1 MGTKQTRRVVTGGM
15 QAGEPGASIRDGA
28 DFAAGL
34 RRRRETSLRLGPFG
48 DGPADP
54 LDAFAGL
61 PIGHGAPCC
70 RGEFGPLGAW
80 QPCCGRGAA

>member
-1 MGTKQTRRVVTGGM
+1 MTAKQGPRRVTGG
-15 QAGEPGASIRDGA
+15 QVADEPPVRLPPGGDI
-28 DFAAGL
+28 AAGL
-34 RRRRETSLRLGPFG
+34 RRRREASLRLGPFG

-54 LDAFAGL
+54 LDALAGL
-61 PIGHGAPCC
+61 PIGHGASCC